1 MVFLKEF
8 FEKVDFEKNPQTT
21 KNMKKSQGAKSKQE
35 GHEVLGRSSE
45 SWFMVAI
52 LFSGAESFMQF
63 LLWHY
68 EKYVCSTILK
78 LS

>member
-8 FEKVDFEKNPQTT
+8 FEKVDLEKNQQTT
-21 KNMKKSQGAKSKQE
+21 KNIKKTPKGAKSKQE
-35 GHEVLGRSSE
+35 GHEALGRSSE

-68 EKYVCSTILK
+68 EKYFCNYIK